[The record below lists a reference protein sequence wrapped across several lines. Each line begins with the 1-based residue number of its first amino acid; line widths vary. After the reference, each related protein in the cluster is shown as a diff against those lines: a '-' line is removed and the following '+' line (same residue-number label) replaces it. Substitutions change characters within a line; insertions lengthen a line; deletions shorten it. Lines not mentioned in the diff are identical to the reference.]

1 MVYILHTPAA
11 RATADRLRADLQS
24 AGQAIDSAQSTT
36 RTQVVIALLEAN
48 SETDPSFMQGLLRAL
63 DSSQH
68 LLPVLVEDAP
78 LPKVIEHLGA
88 LDFTDGYDPKA
99 IQQWL
104 SHASAPGAR
113 PPMRVLTPQLRN
125 RNRRIGLVLAAA
137 AIFWFVAGLILVG
150 VFQIQAP
157 REEYNSL
164 DTLVA
169 VTVDAALDRF
179 RPNSTLDATG
189 FPATVQAVPTAARPL
204 LAQTATAQAAELM
217 GTVLPTLTP
226 SPTAP

>member
-11 RATADRLRADLQS
+11 SATADRLRADLQS
-24 AGQAIDSAQSTT
+24 AGHAIESTQSTT
-36 RTQVVIALLEAN
+36 RTQVVIALLGAN
-48 SETDPSFMQGLLRAL
+48 SESDPSFMQGLLRAL

-68 LLPVLVEDAP
+68 LLPVLVEDVP

-104 SHASAPGAR
+104 S
-113 PPMRVLTPQLRN
+113 
-125 RNRRIGLVLAAA
+125 
-137 AIFWFVAGLILVG
+137 
-150 VFQIQAP
+150 
-157 REEYNSL
+157 
-164 DTLVA
+164 LVA

-189 FPATVQAVPTAARPL
+189 FPATVQAAPTAARPL

>member
-1 MVYILHTPAA
+1 MVYILHTSQANA
-11 RATADRLRADLQS
+11 MADRLQADLQN
-24 AGQAIDSAQSTT
+24 AGHTVETAQSTN
-36 RTQVVIALLEAN
+36 RTQAVIALLEGN
-48 SETDPSFMQGLLRAL
+48 SEADPAFMQGLLRAL

-68 LLPVLVEDAP
+68 LLPVMVEEAP

-88 LDFTDGYDPKA
+88 LDFTEGYDLAA

-104 SHASAPGAR
+104 SHANAPGAR
-113 PPMRVLTPQLRN
+113 PPMRVLTPKLRSRN
-125 RNRRIGLVLAAA
+125 RMVGAVIVAA
-137 AIFWFVAGLILVG
+137 VALMFAFGIILVG
-150 VFQIQAP
+150 VYRIQAP
-157 REEYNSL
+157 REEYNSI

-189 FPATVQAVPTAARPL
+189 FPATIQAAPTAARPL

-217 GTVLPTLTP
+217 GTILPTLTP

>member
-11 RATADRLRADLQS
+11 SATAERLRVDLQN
-24 AGQAIDSAQSTT
+24 AGHSIESTQSTT
-36 RTQVVIALLEAN
+36 RTQAVIALLGAN
-48 SETDPSFMQGLLRAL
+48 SETDPGFMQGLLRAL

-68 LLPVLVEDAP
+68 LLPVMIEEVP

-88 LDFTDGYDPKA
+88 LDFSEGYDAAA

-113 PPMRVLTPQLRN
+113 PPMRVLTPHLRA
-125 RNRRIGLVLAAA
+125 RNRRIGVVLVAAVTVM
-137 AIFWFVAGLILVG
+137 FVSALILVG
-150 VFQIQAP
+150 VYRIQAP
-157 REEYNSL
+157 REEYNSI

-204 LAQTATAQAAELM
+204 LVQTATAQAAELM